1 MGCCGSVNVDHP
13 ASAAYIGK
21 TRSNGLGKAFLI
33 LGVKDQNMKG
43 KVYLS
48 GAATSEPQLLESVD
62 KALKKTNAGV
72 TRASDEHD
80 KLWDVAWHNTK
91 MTSGYQFMSFKQPF
105 FPIGR
110 NVSRLHASDRLAV
123 VFAGSLI
130 KRELQ
135 SLSETVVNLCRGGGA
150 LGCPG

>member
-1 MGCCGSVNVDHP
+1 MSVLSCQVLSFAKSNWLPARILEAMGCCGSVNVDHP

-33 LGVKDQNMKG
+33 VGVKDQNMTG

-48 GAATSEPQLLESVD
+48 GAAASEPQLLESVD
-62 KALKKTNAGV
+62 TALKKTNAGV

-91 MTSGYQFMSFKQPF
+91 MTSGYQFLSLKQPF

-110 NVSRLHASDRLAV
+110 NVSRRHDL
-123 VFAGSLI
+123 
-130 KRELQ
+130 
-135 SLSETVVNLCRGGGA
+135 
-150 LGCPG
+150 